1 MFQDS
6 LWTQCLGSHLSF
18 SSTGYDVSEG
28 VGHHHQ
34 QQHQHHGV
42 QATLTRHEL
51 HYSVQADQHAFA
63 PALAGQGLV
72 RRSSPPYL
80 DSHPQEQHQQLH
92 PVQQQQQRQFH
103 NLGQQQEHNH
113 FPRGQ
118 QDLSQLSMSLGGQ
131 MTSAR
136 QLAPPPPLTLSDP
149 QHHINSSSNSTSHL
163 HSHQVMSLPNPHM
176 AHHPHHLPPTAT
188 TTTTAS
194 GGVSDNNPVDLSNA
208 KLVAHHHHHHHH
220 HQQQQQ
226 QMQQLHKRDERHFDQ
241 EAYFQQQQHFLQQQ
255 QQHHQQTNSVITVG
269 IPDQSH
275 DGGGSHLLG
284 GSLTPPD
291 KLSGEL
297 VGLPGLPSPTSLD
310 GMAAITSTIQAPPSP
325 LPTPPPPSG
334 GSATS
339 TPSNVSLSA
348 THTGSSG
355 DPAAPNGGCHPMEVD
370 RPEENGGRGGGTGA
384 MYGSSNS
391 TPMLGPFQDQRLTRE
406 AMRDYLRKRD
416 DQTIVILHAK
426 VAQKS
431 YGNEKRFF
439 CPPPCIYFFGSG
451 WREKKEEME
460 REGATEQDT
469 QVCAFMGIGNSD
481 QEMVQLNIEKKV
493 DEYCAAKILYI
504 SDSDKRK
511 HFMLTVK
518 MFYGNGQDIGVF
530 QSKRIKVISKPS
542 KKKQSLK
549 NADLCIASGTK
560 VALFNRLRS
569 QTVSTRYLHVENG
582 NFHASSTQWG
592 AFTIH
597 LLDDDEGESEE
608 FTVKDGFIHYG
619 STVKLVCSVTGMAL
633 PRLIIRKVDK
643 QMSLL
648 DADDPVSQLHKC
660 AFYLKDTERM
670 YLCLSQERIIQFQAT
685 PCPKEA
691 FREMINDG
699 ASWTIISTDKAEY
712 TFYEGMGPVNNPVTP
727 VPVVNSLNL
736 NGGGD
741 VAMLELNGEN
751 FTAALKVWF
760 GEVEAETMYRCED
773 SMLCVVP
780 DISAFRSG
788 GGRWVR
794 QPLQVGRRS

>member
-1 MFQDS
+1 MEEDR
-6 LWTQCLGSHLSF
+6 TDDGGRRGS
-18 SSTGYDVSEG
+18 G
-28 VGHHHQ
+28 
-34 QQHQHHGV
+34 
-42 QATLTRHEL
+42 ATAR
-51 HYSVQADQHAFA
+51 
-63 PALAGQGLV
+63 
-72 RRSSPPYL
+72 YL
-80 DSHPQEQHQQLH
+80 
-92 PVQQQQQRQFH
+92 
-103 NLGQQQEHNH
+103 
-113 FPRGQ
+113 
-118 QDLSQLSMSLGGQ
+118 
-131 MTSAR
+131 
-136 QLAPPPPLTLSDP
+136 
-149 QHHINSSSNSTSHL
+149 SSN
-163 HSHQVMSLPNPHM
+163 
-176 AHHPHHLPPTAT
+176 
-188 TTTTAS
+188 
-194 GGVSDNNPVDLSNA
+194 
-208 KLVAHHHHHHHH
+208 
-220 HQQQQQ
+220 
-226 QMQQLHKRDERHFDQ
+226 
-241 EAYFQQQQHFLQQQ
+241 
-255 QQHHQQTNSVITVG
+255 
-269 IPDQSH
+269 
-275 DGGGSHLLG
+275 
-284 GSLTPPD
+284 
-291 KLSGEL
+291 
-297 VGLPGLPSPTSLD
+297 
-310 GMAAITSTIQAPPSP
+310 
-325 LPTPPPPSG
+325 
-334 GSATS
+334 
-339 TPSNVSLSA
+339 NV
-348 THTGSSG
+348 
-355 DPAAPNGGCHPMEVD
+355 
-370 RPEENGGRGGGTGA
+370 
-384 MYGSSNS
+384 
-391 TPMLGPFQDQRLTRE
+391 PMLGSSQDQRLTKE
-406 AMRDYLRKRD
+406 AMRNYLNTRD
-416 DQTIVILHAK
+416 DQTLVILHAK

-439 CPPPCIYFFGSG
+439 CPPPCIYLFGSG
-451 WREKKEEME
+451 WREKREEME
-460 REGATEQDT
+460 RKGATEQDT

-481 QEMVQLNIEKKV
+481 QEMVQLNIEGQA
-493 DEYCAAKILYI
+493 EPYCAAKILYI

-569 QTVSTRYLHVENG
+569 QTVSTRYLHVDNG

-608 FTVKDGFIHYG
+608 FTVKDGYIHYG

-712 TFYEGMGPVNNPVTP
+712 TFYEGMGPVSNPVTP
-727 VPVVNSLNL
+727 VPVVNNL
-736 NGGGD
+736 LINGGGD

-751 FTAALKVWF
+751 FTASLKVWF

-780 DISAFRSG
+780 DISAFRTG

-794 QPLQVGRRS
+794 QPLQVPVSLVRCDGVIYSTGLMFTYTPEPGPHQHSKEVDRILGRTPASPDSTSNNFNSAL